1 MNKHE
6 VVAVTSRSFCKNGN
20 LVNELK
26 KYYSKVILNETGK
39 TLAAKD
45 LIDFLAK
52 ADKAIIGIEDMSSDT
67 LAQVPN
73 LKVIS
78 KYGVGLNNIDLEYCK
93 SQNIKLGF
101 IPGVNKQSVAE
112 LALTL
117 ILISLRK
124 IHTNHTEILNGE
136 WPQEKGLELR
146 GKKVGLLGFGNIGQT
161 LAKLLSIFECEIS
174 FFDQRIFTEN
184 ELLQICVSHSLQIS
198 NLKQK
203 NLQDVLSESDIIS
216 IHLPLNDDTA
226 NIIDSQ
232 ALESLQPSVVMVN
245 TARGGIVQEEHLAK
259 FLATNPDSFA
269 AFDVFDEEPI
279 KDKTLFNLDNFFGT
293 SHRSSLT
300 HEGINAMGMAAI
312 AGLDD
317 NIEIT

>member
-6 VVAVTSRSFCKNGN
+6 VIAVTSRSFCKNTH

-26 KYYSKVILNETGK
+26 KHYSQVLLNETGK
-39 TLAAKD
+39 TLADKN

-52 ADKAIIGIEDMSSDT
+52 ADKAIIGIESMSANN

-124 IHTNHTEILNGE
+124 IHANHTEILKGE

-146 GKKVGLLGFGNIGQT
+146 GKKVGILGFGNIGQT

-174 FFDQRIFTEN
+174 FFDQKVFTEN
-184 ELLQICVSHSLQIS
+184 ELLELCASNSLQLC
-198 NLKQK
+198 NLKQR
-203 NLQDVLSESDIIS
+203 NLQDVLAASDIIS
-216 IHLPLNDDTA
+216 IHLPLNDETI
-226 NIIDSQ
+226 NIIDAQ
-232 ALESLQPSVVMVN
+232 VLEGLKPSVVLVN
-245 TARGGIVQEEHLAK
+245 TARGGIVQEADLAK
-259 FLATNPDSFA
+259 FLVTHPDSFA
-269 AFDVFDEEPI
+269 AFDVFDQEPV

-317 NIEIT
+317 NMEIT